1 MPLTIQITQQKLL
14 STSPARVK
22 RAHIVPASK
31 MRSRWPV
38 RAPVRDPETYQ
49 IIGAAMEVHRVLG
62 CGFLEAVYR
71 AALLAELM
79 IRRVPCRAELKA
91 SSGLGPVDEAQA
103 INYMKVSGLR
113 KALDLNFGVRS
124 LQHRRL
130 VLGL

>member
-1 MPLTIQITQQKLL
+1 
-14 STSPARVK
+14 
-22 RAHIVPASK
+22 

-71 AALLAELM
+71 AALLAALM

-113 KALDLNFGVRS
+113 KALVLNFGVGS